1 MKCFVIMPFTE
12 SFDPVFDIV
21 KDAAYETI
29 RDANFQCYWLKDI
42 HAAGRITDDILR
54 GLTEAAFCIA
64 DVTGHN
70 PNVMWETGYAMA
82 LGKPTILIGQDIASL
97 PFDLRSHRVLDY
109 SPNAL
114 PEFQRRL
121 EKAIQDTL
129 ARYELKGTGTVEPSA
144 TSRAKQMTI
153 TVTGTMNANEAAV
166 CQRIQRFLSPYL
178 SDTTSWLVG
187 AVGTVDLASIRFLL
201 DHRQRVTA
209 VGYNRFDCAPELRA
223 LIDEGRLG
231 FLDASVEAVPRG
243 MKGQPERD
251 LYKEFAHDL
260 SKSVHDLSRSVLQ
273 RMKGPTERD
282 IIFCIKS
289 DLVILL
295 WDGES
300 QGTKEMVQYFK
311 DQGMSTLLAFT

>member
-1 MKCFVIMPFTE
+1 MKCFVIMPFME
-12 SFDPVFDIV
+12 SFDPVFEVV
-21 KDAAYETI
+21 KDVAYRTI

-42 HAAGRITDDILR
+42 HAAGLITDDILR
-54 GLTEAAFCIA
+54 GLTEAAFCVA

-109 SPNAL
+109 SPKDL

-121 EKAIQDTL
+121 ENAIQDTL
-129 ARYELKGTGTVEPSA
+129 ARYELKGAGTAELPAV
-144 TSRAKQMTI
+144 TKAKQMTI
-153 TVTGTMNANEAAV
+153 AVTGTMNANEAAV
-166 CQRIQRFLSPYL
+166 CHRIQRFLAPYL
-178 SDTTSWLVG
+178 SDTTSWFVG

-201 DHRQRVTA
+201 DHCQRVTA
-209 VGYNRFDCAPELRA
+209 VGYNRFDCAPELRV
-223 LIDEGRLG
+223 LIDESRLE

-243 MKGQPERD
+243 MKGPPELD
-251 LYKEFAHDL
+251 LCKEFACDL
-260 SKSVHDLSRSVLQ
+260 SKSVPRG
-273 RMKGPTERD
+273 MKGPTERD

-300 QGTKEMVQYFK
+300 QGTKEMAQYFK
-311 DQGMSTLLAFT
+311 DQGVSTLLAFI

>member
-1 MKCFVIMPFTE
+1 MNCFVIMPFMDAFN
-12 SFDPVFDIV
+12 SVFEVV
-21 KDAAYETI
+21 KDVAYGTI
-29 RDANFQCYWLKDI
+29 PDANFKCHWLKDD
-42 HAAGRITDDILR
+42 HAAGRITDDILN

-109 SPNAL
+109 SPHAL
-114 PEFQRRL
+114 PELHRRL
-121 EKAIQDTL
+121 GKAIEDTL
-129 ARYELKGTGTVEPSA
+129 ARYAVRGTGTVEPPA
-144 TSRAKQMTI
+144 VTKERPMTI
-153 TVTGTMNANEAAV
+153 AVTGTFNANEAVV
-166 CQRIQRFLSPYL
+166 CHRIQRVLSPYL

-187 AVGTVDLASIRFLL
+187 AVGTADLAAIRFLL
-201 DHRQRVTA
+201 GYCQRVTA
-209 VGYNRFDCAPELRA
+209 VGYNRFDCAAELRV
-223 LIDEGRLG
+223 LIEEGRLG

-243 MKGQPERD
+243 MKGPPEPD
-251 LYKEFAHDL
+251 LCKEFAHDH
-260 SKSVHDLSRSVLQ
+260 SKSIPRG
-273 RMKGPTERD
+273 MKGPTERD
-282 IIFCIKS
+282 IIFCAKS

-311 DQGMSTLLAFT
+311 NQEVSTLLAFI